1 MNSNS
6 TPSGLKKFENGFI
19 RIAGKIS
26 GNRLLLTLR
35 DTFVLVAATTMIAGF
50 GIMIQ
55 NVIVDPMNGLIFGK
69 QGLQL
74 GRLISGSWA
83 TWQQSGFE
91 HGLQTVANLIA
102 LVSNGIL
109 NFFALLL
116 VVIFSW
122 KVSTRFFRDRTEHM
136 TDVLFGLAA
145 FFIRM

>member
-1 MNSNS
+1 MSSNS
-6 TPSGLKKFENGFI
+6 TSSGLKKFENGFI
-19 RIAGKIS
+19 RIS

-83 TWQQSGFE
+83 TW
-91 HGLQTVANLIA
+91 
-102 LVSNGIL
+102 
-109 NFFALLL
+109 
-116 VVIFSW
+116 
-122 KVSTRFFRDRTEHM
+122 
-136 TDVLFGLAA
+136 
-145 FFIRM
+145 

>member
-1 MNSNS
+1 MSSNS
-6 TPSGLKKFENGFI
+6 TSSGLKKFENGFI
-19 RIAGKIS
+19 RIS

-83 TWQQSGFE
+83 TWQQSEFE

-109 NFFALLL
+109 NFFSFASSSNFQLESLNQIL
-116 VVIFSW
+116 
-122 KVSTRFFRDRTEHM
+122 
-136 TDVLFGLAA
+136 
-145 FFIRM
+145 

>member
-1 MNSNS
+1 MSSNS
-6 TPSGLKKFENGFI
+6 TSSGLKKFENGFI

-74 GRLISGSWA
+74 GR
-83 TWQQSGFE
+83 
-91 HGLQTVANLIA
+91 
-102 LVSNGIL
+102 
-109 NFFALLL
+109 
-116 VVIFSW
+116 
-122 KVSTRFFRDRTEHM
+122 
-136 TDVLFGLAA
+136 
-145 FFIRM
+145 